1 MNSLVALAGTSLL
14 SNDKSTTVQDLEKRI
29 PGFSVLQDF
38 FKKWLRLDLTTLL
51 TAAALMGAASSGAQS
66 IQETGSKVYWW
77 IVRFLTASISIAGN
91 DRLNREVLNWLGA
104 HVLLKKGTRIL
115 TANSETIR
123 NDAWSYRRVNQ
134 ERNDYHHEKRMPV
147 QYLPT
152 FGTTW
157 FIHGRNIFMVRRIL
171 TSSSHYHSSW
181 TRTPDE
187 YAGAPE
193 GDEPLVVMCLGRS
206 VEPIK
211 RFLGTCREFADKQ
224 REAYITVRISKR
236 SYDETWDTTILR
248 PLRPLETVHFD
259 EKIKEGLVADISN
272 YLDVNTRKFYNRR
285 GIPYR
290 RGFLLYGPPGTG
302 KTSLSLAL
310 AGKFGLELYLLHMPS
325 VRDDSVLEKLF
336 TALPPRCLVLLEDI
350 DAVGIKRRT
359 RKSEDDDDSDD
370 SDKDEDKDDDD
381 SDNDRGR
388 SSCTLSGLLNVL
400 DGVASQEG
408 RIVLMTSNFAEKLD
422 KALVRPGRVD
432 KMLYLGHISPRS
444 SELMFLRMYGP
455 DADGAAPADREVQ
468 LPQQELERLALEFGK
483 TIPDDVFTPAQVQG
497 YLLNY
502 RNSPLDATGNAK
514 QWVEEEVQLIATAK
528 EKERKANETKK
539 KKRKER
545 KLRRAAKMAEAM
557 RNYASDEELEELR
570 QKVEEKK
577 KRKKKDQPEG
587 DEKTKT
593 EGDEKTKTEGDEKT
607 KAEGEEKT
615 GDKAEGG
622 EKEEKEGAKETE
634 GDKEKA
640 KEAGEE
646 EVPQNGTEQDGS
658 HAAATHDAPNGV
670 SGEHTQEEAAP
681 NGTKTPATEG
691 KAPSK
696 PLKVNGQVAPTE
708 EPVLTNGVSGEH

>member
-1 MNSLVALAGTSLL
+1 MNSLLALAGTSLL
-14 SNDKSTTVQDLEKRI
+14 NDRDTSVQDLERRI

-38 FKKWLRLDLTTLL
+38 FKRWLRLDLTTVL

-66 IQETGSKVYWW
+66 LQETGSKIYWW

-104 HVLLKKGTRIL
+104 HVLHKKGTRIL
-115 TANSETIR
+115 TANSEMIR
-123 NDAWSYRRVNQ
+123 NDAWSYRRVSQ

-157 FIHGRNIFMVRRIL
+157 FVHKRNLFMVRRIP
-171 TSSSHYHSSW
+171 TSSSHFHSSW

-206 VEPIK
+206 VGPIK
-211 RFLGTCREFADKQ
+211 RFLNTCRDFADKQ

-236 SYDETWDTTILR
+236 TYDEKWDTTILR

-259 EKIKEGLVADISN
+259 EKIKDALVADIAN
-272 YLDVNTRKFYNRR
+272 YLDINTRKFYNGR

-310 AGKFGLELYLLHMPS
+310 AGRFGLELYLLHMPS

-336 TALPPRCLVLLEDI
+336 TSLPPRCLVLLEDI
-350 DAVGIKRRT
+350 DAVGIKRRPP
-359 RKSEDDDDSDD
+359 RRYRDDEDDTDD
-370 SDKDEDKDDDD
+370 SDKDDDKSD
-381 SDNDRGR
+381 SDSDLDRGR

-432 KMLYLGHISPRS
+432 KMIYLGHISQRS
-444 SELMFLRMYGP
+444 SELMFLRMYAP
-455 DADGAAPADREVQ
+455 DADGPAPADRAVCLPEDQ
-468 LPQQELERLALEFGK
+468 LKQLALAFSQK
-483 TIPDDVFTPAQVQG
+483 IPNEVFTPAQIQG

-502 RNSPLDATGNAK
+502 RNSPLDAAGHIEA
-514 QWVEEEVQLIATAK
+514 WVKEELLQIAAAK
-528 EKERKANETKK
+528 EKERKAAEAKK
-539 KKRKER
+539 RRRKER
-545 KLRRAAKMAEAM
+545 KMRRARRLAEAM
-557 RNYASDEELEELR
+557 RNYDSEEELEGLR
-570 QKVEEKK
+570 QRMEEKRRRRGSK
-577 KRKKKDQPEG
+577 GGKNGKQEEG
-587 DEKTKT
+587 DANEKGEGKGGEGAVTENEGNCQKEEVDGERAGAEQSIGDKINDKEVSEKTVNGGAANTSPDNIPANEPEKDNAVAA
-593 EGDEKTKTEGDEKT
+593 EGNAERVNGETPGT
-607 KAEGEEKT
+607 KAAT
-615 GDKAEGG
+615 PPT
-622 EKEEKEGAKETE
+622 KENEMVAK
-634 GDKEKA
+634 
-640 KEAGEE
+640 
-646 EVPQNGTEQDGS
+646 
-658 HAAATHDAPNGV
+658 DA
-670 SGEHTQEEAAP
+670 SEF
-681 NGTKTPATEG
+681 
-691 KAPSK
+691 
-696 PLKVNGQVAPTE
+696 
-708 EPVLTNGVSGEH
+708 

>member
-1 MNSLVALAGTSLL
+1 MNSLLALAGTSILNGG
-14 SNDKSTTVQDLEKRI
+14 SSSVADLEERI
-29 PGFSVLQDF
+29 PGFAVLQDF

-123 NDAWSYRRVNQ
+123 NDAWSYRRVSQ

-171 TSSSHYHSSW
+171 TSSSHYHSAWS
-181 TRTPDE
+181 RTPDE

-193 GDEPLVVMCLGRS
+193 GDEPLVIMCLGRS

-211 RFLGTCREFADKQ
+211 RFLTTCREFADKQ

-236 SYDETWDTTILR
+236 SYDDSWDTTILR

-259 EKIKEGLVADISN
+259 EKVKEALVADIEN

-310 AGKFGLELYLLHMPS
+310 AGRFGLELYLLHMPS

-350 DAVGIKRRT
+350 DAVGIKRRS
-359 RKSEDDDDSDD
+359 RRSSDD
-370 SDKDEDKDDDD
+370 NSSDESNDESDKSD
-381 SDNDRGR
+381 SESDLDRGR
-388 SSCTLSGLLNVL
+388 SSCTLSGLLNVI

-432 KMLYLGHISPRS
+432 RMIYLGQISQRS
-444 SELMFLRMYGP
+444 SELMFLRMFGP
-455 DADGAAPADREVQ
+455 DANGAAPADRTVRLPEEQ
-468 LPQQELERLALEFGK
+468 LQKLALDFSK
-483 TIPDDVFTPAQVQG
+483 SIRDDVFTPAQVQG

-502 RNSPLDATGNAK
+502 RDSPLDAAANVER
-514 QWVEEEVQLIATAK
+514 WVQDEVQLIEAAK
-528 EKERKANETKK
+528 EKERKASESKK

-545 KLRRAAKMAEAM
+545 RVRRAAKMAEAM
-557 RNYASDEELEELR
+557 RNYASDDELEELR
-570 QKVEEKK
+570 QRVEGK
-577 KRKKKDQPEG
+577 KRKQEQDGEG
-587 DEKTKT
+587 GEAK
-593 EGDEKTKTEGDEKT
+593 E
-607 KAEGEEKT
+607 KAENEKKTDGDTANKKTDEEKPEEKT
-615 GDKAEGG
+615 ED
-622 EKEEKEGAKETE
+622 KEEA
-634 GDKEKA
+634 EK
-640 KEAGEE
+640 
-646 EVPQNGTEQDGS
+646 VVLSEQPGS
-658 HAAATHDAPNGV
+658 ENAAESKPNGV
-670 SGEHTQEEAAP
+670 SEESTAVSEPAKDPVVAAQQ
-681 NGTKTPATEG
+681 A
-691 KAPSK
+691 A
-696 PLKVNGQVAPTE
+696 
-708 EPVLTNGVSGEH
+708 

>member
-1 MNSLVALAGTSLL
+1 MNSILALASTSLL
-14 SNDKSTTVQDLEKRI
+14 SDKSLSVQDLEQRI
-29 PGFSVLQDF
+29 PGFSMMQDF

-123 NDAWSYRRVNQ
+123 NDAWSYRRVSQ

-157 FIHGRNIFMVRRIL
+157 FIHKRNIFMVRRIL

-211 RFLGTCREFADKQ
+211 RFLNTCREFADKQ

-259 EKIKEGLVADISN
+259 EKIKEGLVADIYN

-310 AGKFGLELYLLHMPS
+310 AGRFGLELYLLHMPS

-336 TALPPRCLVLLEDI
+336 TALPQRCLVLLEDI
-350 DAVGIKRRT
+350 DAVGIKRRP
-359 RKSEDDDDSDD
+359 RKPDNDSEDDDNEDDSDD
-370 SDKDEDKDDDD
+370 SD

-408 RIVLMTSNFAEKLD
+408 RIVLMTSNFADKLD

-455 DADGAAPADREVQ
+455 DADGAAPADRAVQ
-468 LPQQELERLALEFGK
+468 VPSDELERLALEFSRK
-483 TIPDDVFTPAQVQG
+483 IPNEVFTPAQVQG
-497 YLLNY
+497 YLLNH
-502 RNSPLDATGNAK
+502 RNSPLDAASNADH
-514 QWVEEEVQLIATAK
+514 WVEEEVRTIEAAK
-528 EKERKANETKK
+528 ERDRKAAEAKR

-545 KLRRAAKMAEAM
+545 KLKMAAKLAEAM
-557 RNYASDEELEELR
+557 RNYASDDELEELR
-570 QKVEEKK
+570 KKVEQKKNKK
-577 KRKKKDQPEG
+577 KKGQQEEAAGGEEG
-587 DEKTKT
+587 ESKEKSEGGVETESEEDKT
-593 EGDEKTKTEGDEKT
+593 EGEEK
-607 KAEGEEKT
+607 AVGEEKT
-615 GDKAEGG
+615 G
-622 EKEEKEGAKETE
+622 AKEKVEGKEKTE
-634 GDKEKA
+634 GDKI
-640 KEAGEE
+640 EAAANDSVTENTSNGTPKDASVAAEE
-646 EVPQNGTEQDGS
+646 EVLAADGS
-658 HAAATHDAPNGV
+658 KKAKSTNK
-670 SGEHTQEEAAP
+670 EEP
-681 NGTKTPATEG
+681 IQ
-691 KAPSK
+691 
-696 PLKVNGQVAPTE
+696 VNGNHE
-708 EPVLTNGVSGEH
+708 IETNGVSGEH

>member
-1 MNSLVALAGTSLL
+1 MNSLLALAGTSLL
-14 SNDKSTTVQDLEKRI
+14 NDKGSSIQDLEQRI

-123 NDAWSYRRVNQ
+123 NDAWSYRRVSQ

-157 FIHGRNIFMVRRIL
+157 FIHKRNIFMVRRIL

-236 SYDETWDTTILR
+236 GYDETWDTTILR

-259 EKIKEGLVADISN
+259 EKTKDALVADISN

-310 AGKFGLELYLLHMPS
+310 AGRFGLELYLLHMPS

-350 DAVGIKRRT
+350 DAVGIKRRSRRT
-359 RKSEDDDDSDD
+359 DSDD
-370 SDKDEDKDDDD
+370 SED
-381 SDNDRGR
+381 SDNDSDKSDSDDDLDRGR

-468 LPQQELERLALEFGK
+468 LPREELERLALEFGNK
-483 TIPDDVFTPAQVQG
+483 IPNEVFTPAQVQG

-502 RNSPLDATGNAK
+502 RNSPLDAAGNAGH
-514 QWVEEEVQLIATAK
+514 WVQEEVAAIEAAK
-528 EKERKANETKK
+528 EKERKAAEAKK

-557 RNYASDEELEELR
+557 RNYASDDELEELR

-577 KRKKKDQPEG
+577 KRKKKGQNEG
-587 DEKTKT
+587 EEKEKAEEENTEKKQTKNTDEGKK
-593 EGDEKTKTEGDEKT
+593 EGE
-607 KAEGEEKT
+607 KAEGEKTEREQSDDKKRSDDEKT
-615 GDKAEGG
+615 A
-622 EKEEKEGAKETE
+622 
-634 GDKEKA
+634 
-640 KEAGEE
+640 E
-646 EVPQNGTEQDGS
+646 EVTPSEQRDDDGS
-658 HAAATHDAPNGV
+658 ATHDAPNGV
-670 SGEHTQEEAAP
+670 SHGTESPKIKEEGSTAEVKTGP
-681 NGTKTPATEG
+681 N
-691 KAPSK
+691 
-696 PLKVNGQVAPTE
+696 VNGNGPVAAIHTAAI
-708 EPVLTNGVSGEH
+708 NGDSDEH

>member
-1 MNSLVALAGTSLL
+1 MNSLLALAGTSLL
-14 SNDKSTTVQDLEKRI
+14 NDRSTSVQDLEQRI
-29 PGFSVLQDF
+29 PGFSVLRDF

-51 TAAALMGAASSGAQS
+51 TIAALMGAASSGAQS

-77 IVRFLTASISIAGN
+77 IVRFLTASISIGGN

-123 NDAWSYRRVNQ
+123 NDAWSYRRVSQ

-157 FIHGRNIFMVRRIL
+157 FIHKRNIFMVRRIL

-211 RFLGTCREFADKQ
+211 RFLNTCREFADKQ

-236 SYDETWDTTILR
+236 RYDETWDTTILR

-259 EKIKEGLVADISN
+259 EKVKEALVADIAN

-310 AGKFGLELYLLHMPS
+310 AGRFGLELYLLHMPS
-325 VRDDSVLEKLF
+325 VADDAVLEKLF

-359 RKSEDDDDSDD
+359 RKRDDSDSDDDSDD
-370 SDKDEDKDDDD
+370 GSDKDDNE
-381 SDNDRGR
+381 SDYARGR
-388 SSCTLSGLLNVL
+388 SDCTLSGLLNVL

-432 KMLYLGHISPRS
+432 RMIYLGHISQRS

-455 DADGAAPADREVQ
+455 DADGAAPADRAVQ
-468 LPQQELERLALEFGK
+468 LPQEELQRLALEFGK
-483 TIPDDVFTPAQVQG
+483 AIPNDVFTPAQVQG
-497 YLLNY
+497 YLLNH
-502 RNSPLDATGNAK
+502 RDSPLEAAASVE
-514 QWVEEEVQLIATAK
+514 QWVREEVQAIEAAK
-528 EKERKANETKK
+528 EKEKKAAEAR
-539 KKRKER
+539 KKRKKER
-545 KLRRAAKMAEAM
+545 KLRKAAKLAEAM
-557 RNYASDEELEELR
+557 RNYDSDEDLEELR
-570 QKVEEKK
+570 QKMEEAKK
-577 KRKKKDQPEG
+577 KRKKKGQEDEAEAEAETETKGNLDAATEQPES
-587 DEKTKT
+587 
-593 EGDEKTKTEGDEKT
+593 
-607 KAEGEEKT
+607 ASP
-615 GDKAEGG
+615 ASG
-622 EKEEKEGAKETE
+622 EKPNNWAEKMNEVSEPAKSE
-634 GDKEKA
+634 
-640 KEAGEE
+640 
-646 EVPQNGTEQDGS
+646 
-658 HAAATHDAPNGV
+658 AAATDENVEVEPAGGGDADGEGTEPATVKQDPVTNGI
-670 SGEHTQEEAAP
+670 SGEQ
-681 NGTKTPATEG
+681 
-691 KAPSK
+691 
-696 PLKVNGQVAPTE
+696 
-708 EPVLTNGVSGEH
+708 